1 MIALNSLCK
10 DFLDELLTNRYLCD
24 ILCIESYCGIDITI
38 SGWPKG
44 LGPPR
49 RGYSPPFFLSQ
60 DRKVTEM
67 NDLSIFVDE
76 SGDFGPYEHHSP
88 FYIVTLVFHEQ
99 NNDETANIIQFNKS
113 LDEIGLPN
121 HVVHAGPLIRR
132 EDFYENLSVDERM
145 LIFRRTFN
153 FMRKANIT
161 YKSFIVEKKHIS
173 GSIQQVSILSKLLA
187 QFLTEFLDYFNRF
200 DRLILYYDNGQTE
213 LTKILVSVFH
223 ALFHN
228 VEQREAKPAAYRLQQ
243 VADVICTLELT
254 AVKAEQNSLTR
265 SEISF
270 FKSARDLK
278 KNFIKPL
285 KLKVFRQ

>member
-1 MIALNSLCK
+1 
-10 DFLDELLTNRYLCD
+10 
-24 ILCIESYCGIDITI
+24 
-38 SGWPKG
+38 
-44 LGPPR
+44 
-49 RGYSPPFFLSQ
+49 
-60 DRKVTEM
+60 M

-99 NNDETANIIQFNKS
+99 HNDESANILRFDKS
-113 LDEIGLPN
+113 LEEMGLPN

-132 EDFYENLSVDERM
+132 EDVYENLSIDERM
-145 LIFRRTFN
+145 QIFRRTFN

-161 YKSFIVEKKHIS
+161 YKSLVVEKQHIND
-173 GSIQQVSILSKLLA
+173 SIQLVSTLSKQFA
-187 QFLTEFLDYFNRF
+187 RFLTENLAYFNSF

-228 VEQREAKPAAYRLQQ
+228 VEHREAKPSAYRLQQ

-254 AVKAEQNSLTR
+254 SIKAEHKSLSK
-265 SEISF
+265 SEFSF

-278 KNFIKPL
+278 KDYIKPL
-285 KLKVFRQ
+285 KRKEFRGHHN